1 MEFIEAPGF
10 TRHLQDYLNEDQYRK
25 LQTRLAAN
33 PEMGDLMPGTG
44 GFRKM
49 RWVDARR
56 GKGQRGG
63 LRIIYYHFPLDR
75 QIWLMTLYDKDEASD
90 LTAGEK
96 KRLKNAVQ
104 AELKARSRKRA
115 ASTRS
120 ERIQ

>member
-1 MEFIEAPGF
+1 MEFIEAPSF

-33 PEMGDLMPGTG
+33 PEMGDLMASTG

-49 RWVDARR
+49 RWADARR

-63 LRIIYYHFPLDR
+63 LRIIYYHFALDH
-75 QIWLMTLYDKDEASD
+75 QIWLMTLYDKGEASD

-96 KRLKNAVQ
+96 KLLKNAVQ
-104 AELKARSRKRA
+104 VELKARSFKRA
-115 ASTRS
+115 AGARS
-120 ERIQ
+120 GRIH

>member
-1 MEFIEAPGF
+1 MEFIEAPSF
-10 TRHLQDYLNEDQYRK
+10 RRHLQDYLNEDQYRK

-49 RWVDARR
+49 RWADARR

-63 LRIIYYHFPLDR
+63 LRIIYYHFALDH

-96 KRLKNAVQ
+96 KLLKNAVQ
-104 AELKARSRKRA
+104 AELKARSRA
-115 ASTRS
+115 AGTRS
-120 ERIQ
+120 RRIH